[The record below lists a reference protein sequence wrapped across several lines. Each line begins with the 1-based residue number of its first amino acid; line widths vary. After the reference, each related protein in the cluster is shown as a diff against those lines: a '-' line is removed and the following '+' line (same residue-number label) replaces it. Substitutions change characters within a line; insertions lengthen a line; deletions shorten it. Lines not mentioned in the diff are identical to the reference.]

1 MRRGRAWEIFRDQ
14 VDPFLASS
22 IFLFGLAF
30 GSFLNV
36 CIYRLPLGLSVVS
49 PRSACPKCKQPI
61 AFYDN
66 IPVLSWMILRGRCR
80 DCKTRIS
87 PRYWMIELLTALLFL
102 ACYWHFGLTL
112 STLKYCVFAF
122 LLLGLI
128 FTDAETKL
136 LPDAMTL
143 PGLALGLI
151 FSLLVPVNDLAS
163 QFLPGMMNL
172 PFSGDI
178 SARFLSLLDSLL
190 GAALGASFIYGAGAI
205 YLRWRGTE
213 GMGFGDVKLMAM
225 VGAFLGMKLTVFT
238 VFTASLAGSMFGL
251 STVFVVWLKRTHRF
265 MKRLANAQAARRRG
279 WQSAQVVYRNYQM
292 PFGVFLGS
300 MALLAF
306 FFGNQ
311 FLHWYGGL
319 W

>member
-1 MRRGRAWEIFRDQ
+1 
-14 VDPFLASS
+14 VDPVLASA
-22 IFLFGLAF
+22 IFVLGLAF

-36 CIYRLPLGLSVVS
+36 CIYRLPLGLSVVT
-49 PRSACPKCKQPI
+49 PRSACPKCKQGI

-66 IPVLSWMILRGRCR
+66 LPVLSWLILRGRCR
-80 DCKTRIS
+80 NCDTRIS
-87 PRYWMIELLTALLFL
+87 PRYLLIELLTGVMFL
-102 ACYWHFGLTL
+102 GCYWYFGLTL
-112 STLKYCVFAF
+112 STLKFCAFSF

-136 LPDAMTL
+136 LPDKLTL

-151 FSLLVPVNDLAS
+151 FSLIVPVNDLAT
-163 QFLPGMMNL
+163 QLLPGALNL
-172 PFSGDI
+172 PFSGDVATRI
-178 SARFLSLLDSLL
+178 FSLFDALL

-205 YLRWRGTE
+205 YLRWRGME

-225 VGAFLGMKLTVFT
+225 VGAFLGMKLTIFT
-238 VFTASLAGSMFGL
+238 IFTASLAGSAFGL
-251 STVFVVWLKRTHRF
+251 TTVFAVWLKRTRRF
-265 MKRLANAQAARRRG
+265 RAHIADAQAARRRA
-279 WQSAQVVYRNYQM
+279 WQSAQMVLRFYQM

-300 MALLAF
+300 MALFAL

-311 FLHWYGGL
+311 FLRWYTRL

>member
-1 MRRGRAWEIFRDQ
+1 
-14 VDPFLASS
+14 VDPLFASA

-36 CIYRLPLGLSVVS
+36 CIYRLPRGLSVVK
-49 PRSACPKCKQPI
+49 PRSACPTCKHPI

-66 IPVLSWMILRGRCR
+66 LPVLSWFVLGGRCR
-80 DCKTRIS
+80 QCKEKIS
-87 PRYWMIELLTALLFL
+87 PRYWMIESLTGLLFL
-102 ACYWHFGLTL
+102 ACYWYFGLTL
-112 STLKYCVFAF
+112 STLKYCTFAF
-122 LLLGLI
+122 LVLGLI

-136 LPDAMTL
+136 LPDKLTL
-143 PGLALGLI
+143 PGLALGVV

-163 QFLPGMMNL
+163 QFLPGMVSL
-172 PFSGDI
+172 PFSGDV
-178 SARFLSLLDSLL
+178 SLRLVSLLDSLL

-225 VGAFLGMKLTVFT
+225 VGAFLGMKLTIFT
-238 VFTASLAGSMFGL
+238 IFTGSLAGSMFGL
-251 STVFVVWLKRTHRF
+251 TTVFVVWLKRTQRF
-265 MKRLANAQAARRRG
+265 MKRLANVQAARRRG

-300 MALLAF
+300 MALIAF
-306 FFGNQ
+306 FFGNR
-311 FLHWYGGL
+311 FLHWYGSL